1 MSGIDD
7 RQRFRQRNLG
17 LVIPNRFSHLPL
29 NSISHTAR
37 LASFLLSARALERN
51 STVHDS
57 PPSPSP
63 RVSDPWFSGEKFP
76 RFALASSP
84 RVSHPRARPS
94 NAPSSVS
101 SRVLTPL
108 PRAFARLGR
117 SRASN
122 RTTRTPPRRE
132 PHRRALV
139 DSNARS
145 RRDTDA
151 PRASIDALGAP
162 SRVSERFQS
171 SIETAGVAR
180 GRMRGA
186 MKSDVDA
193 SKSAR
198 DACAR
203 RDASRGDARG
213 RTGTDGR
220 R

>member
-29 NSISHTAR
+29 NSIPHTAR
-37 LASFLLSARALERN
+37 LVSFLLSARALERN

-108 PRAFARLGR
+108 P
-117 SRASN
+117 
-122 RTTRTPPRRE
+122 
-132 PHRRALV
+132 
-139 DSNARS
+139 ARS
-145 RRDTDA
+145 RVSGDRARRIERPGRPLAVNLTDA
-151 PRASIDALGAP
+151 RSSTRTRARAETPTHRARRSTPSALPRASP
-162 SRVSERFQS
+162 SVSSPRS
-171 SIETAGVAR
+171 R
-180 GRMRGA
+180 PR
-186 MKSDVDA
+186 
-193 SKSAR
+193 
-198 DACAR
+198 
-203 RDASRGDARG
+203 ASREDGCAAR
-213 RTGTDGR
+213 
-220 R
+220 

>member
-63 RVSDPWFSGEKFP
+63 RCQRPVVFPEKSSRVSPS
-76 RFALASSP
+76 RLSLASPLRALVP
-84 RVSHPRARPS
+84 RTHPRAY
-94 NAPSSVS
+94 
-101 SRVLTPL
+101 PL
-108 PRAFARLGR
+108 AISPLF
-117 SRASN
+117 
-122 RTTRTPPRRE
+122 P
-132 PHRRALV
+132 
-139 DSNARS
+139 ARS
-145 RRDTDA
+145 RVSGDRARRIERPGRPLAVNLTDA
-151 PRASIDALGAP
+151 RSSTRTRARAETPTHRARRSTLGSP